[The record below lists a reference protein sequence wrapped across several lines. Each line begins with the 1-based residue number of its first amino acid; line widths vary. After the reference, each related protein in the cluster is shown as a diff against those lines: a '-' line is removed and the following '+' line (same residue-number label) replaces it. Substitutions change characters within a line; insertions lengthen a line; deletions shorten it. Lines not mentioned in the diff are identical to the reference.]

1 MAVFESKI
9 EIREVEFGSLYIH
22 PILFVLALNLLELLD
37 LSDLLDCW
45 DSADWPC
52 MLVETVL
59 GHALA
64 TTGELICNMSRT
76 DGWGGG
82 AHPVR

>member
-1 MAVFESKI
+1 MATQ
-9 EIREVEFGSLYIH
+9 
-22 PILFVLALNLLELLD
+22 
-37 LSDLLDCW
+37 W

-59 GHALA
+59 GHPLA

-76 DGWGGG
+76 DGWGEVVVRGST
-82 AHPVR
+82 HPVPASPSWLCNISQSSVVFSSTWRMPIIN